1 MAVLVIPTWVVSEGR
16 CGSRQGAAASSD
28 PARKWRSALPTWEK
42 KLVVTS
48 GPAATSR
55 CCQQPCH
62 KISAQLLG
70 KRDLV
75 VLSLSPNIV
84 GFFFFPSVPSKRGLG
99 QSYSL
104 YWYRRY
110 GNISVLALMK
120 AEEMC
125 PALGKGCDIPQAHL
139 QPPLIPGDQGR
150 TGKLSGSRGAS
161 TFFLQGGAELSRAV
175 MAVGGHGECCR
186 TPWVLPKG
194 LSSLALGR

>member
-84 GFFFFPSVPSKRGLG
+84 GFFFF
-99 QSYSL
+99 SL
-104 YWYRRY
+104 
-110 GNISVLALMK
+110 
-120 AEEMC
+120 C
-125 PALGKGCDIPQAHL
+125 P
-139 QPPLIPGDQGR
+139 
-150 TGKLSGSRGAS
+150 
-161 TFFLQGGAELSRAV
+161 F
-175 MAVGGHGECCR
+175 
-186 TPWVLPKG
+186 
-194 LSSLALGR
+194 